1 MSSSDVSLTAGM
13 RNNLLLLQK
22 TNKQV
27 ESIQSRLATGN
38 KVNSAL
44 DGPNSFFA
52 AKGLNTRAGDLSSLK
67 EAMGQAISTI
77 QAGDK
82 GITAIEDLVAQARG
96 LTTTAYSNLGNDAS
110 SIAARKSLA
119 EQFNRLKDQIDKI
132 AGDSG
137 YQGKNLLKGNGLTL
151 DSTADSR
158 KGVNS
163 ISGLSNSR
171 VTNVVSADTYSVKI
185 SGTGAISADLE
196 DIAKAEDSRGLASLK
211 VSGTIS
217 ATSGN
222 FSDISVEI
230 RGNSGRERTAI
241 VTENGESRTFK
252 FFDNTQSAVASTV
265 TAGVTATTGTA
276 QVSKIT
282 ISGSIEEGDT
292 FTATINGQS
301 FSYTAKAS
309 DLTDSTTGSAFNPDQ
324 RRAKVAEGL
333 ARAIAGG
340 ADFDGAQI
348 TNGGTL
354 TSADSNDSG
363 KRFNVAYNTDA
374 TANSA
379 EILISSD
386 LTGGTGAS
394 FTLGASSTN
403 AAQKAISVTFSSG
416 TTVSFTVDRALLEAK
431 GTSANGVSTIEKN
444 VDITLSATNLNGV
457 TVERSGLNARGNA
470 KLSEGE
476 NSLNFDSGTVR
487 VTVDASTIKAAAS
500 SALPANLTTVQRTDA
515 NTENDLAVQF
525 NADNT
530 SNIQVVSRNVTSDG
544 QGLRIDYAQNNF
556 LDRSDIDKAVASLD
570 FATSTLRS
578 ASQALSTNL
587 NVIQT
592 RESFTN
598 EFSNVLVEGANKL
611 VQADQ
616 NEEGANLLLLQT
628 RQQLG
633 TISLSLANQAQ
644 QSILRLF

>member
-44 DGPNSFFA
+44 DGPTSFFA
-52 AKGLNTRAGDLSSLK
+52 AKGLNTRAGDLSNLK

-82 GITAIEDLVAQARG
+82 GITAIENLVEQAKG
-96 LTTTAYSNLGNDAS
+96 LTTTAYSNLGNDAA
-110 SIAARKSLA
+110 SIATRKSLA
-119 EQFNRLKDQIDKI
+119 EQFNRIKDQIDKI

-137 YQGKNLLKGNGLTL
+137 YQGKNLLAGNGLTL
-151 DSTADSR
+151 DSTSTSR
-158 KGVNS
+158 AAVNS
-163 ISGLSNSR
+163 LAGLSNSR
-171 VTNVVSADTYSVKI
+171 VTNVVSADTYSVKV

-196 DIAKAEDSRGLASLK
+196 DIAKAEDSRGIASLK
-211 VSGTIS
+211 VSGTLS
-217 ATSGN
+217 STAGN
-222 FSDISVEI
+222 FADISIEI

-252 FFDNTQSAVASTV
+252 FFDNTQSAVAKTT
-265 TAGVTATTGTA
+265 TAGVNNGSSGVA
-276 QVSKIT
+276 QVSSVT
-282 ISGSIEEGDT
+282 IGGAVEEGDS
-292 FTATINGQS
+292 FTATVNGQS
-301 FSYTAKAS
+301 FVYKATAEDAS
-309 DLTDSTTGSAFNPDQ
+309 SADPSERRDAIRTKLQALVNDSVG
-324 RRAKVAEGL
+324 GG
-333 ARAIAGG
+333 AGG
-340 ADFDGAQI
+340 SNRFTIADGAADANGNINSFTI
-348 TNGGTL
+348 TSNE
-354 TSADSNDSG
+354 TS
-363 KRFNVAYNTDA
+363 
-374 TANSA
+374 
-379 EILISSD
+379 
-386 LTGGTGAS
+386 GTGTS
-394 FTLGASSTN
+394 FSIGATTSN
-403 AAQKAISVTFSSG
+403 AATKAISLTFSSG
-416 TTVSFTVDRALLEAK
+416 TTVSFTVDRTQLEAL
-431 GTSANGVSTIEKN
+431 GTSANGTSTIEKN

-457 TVERSGLNARGNA
+457 TVERSGNNARGNA
-470 KLSEGE
+470 KLADGE

-487 VTVDASTIKAAAS
+487 VTVDSKTVKQTASTNAS
-500 SALPANLTTVQRTDA
+500 ANLSTVQRTDA

-530 SNIQVVSRNVTSDG
+530 SNIQVVSRNVTTDG

-556 LDRSDIDKAVASLD
+556 LDRADIDKAVASLD
-570 FATSTLRS
+570 FATSTLRG

-611 VQADQ
+611 VQSDQ

>member
-1 MSSSDVSLTAGM
+1 MSSSDVNLTAGM

-82 GITAIEDLVAQARG
+82 GITAIEDLVSQARG
-96 LTTTAYSNLGNDAS
+96 LTTTAYSNLGNDAA

-137 YQGKNLLKGNGLTL
+137 YQGKNLLKGSGLTL

-158 KGVNS
+158 KGVNT
-163 ISGLSNSR
+163 IAGLSNSR
-171 VTNVVSADTYSVKI
+171 VTNVVSADTYSVKV

-222 FSDISVEI
+222 FSDISIEI

-252 FFDNTQSAVASTV
+252 FFDNTQAAVASTT
-265 TAGVTATTGTA
+265 TAGASGTP
-276 QVSKIT
+276 QTSRVT
-282 ISGSIEEGDT
+282 ISGAIEEGDT
-292 FTATINGQS
+292 FTATVNGQS
-301 FSYTAKAS
+301 FSYQVQAS
-309 DLTDSTTGSAFNPDQ
+309 DLVNSGVARTPDELREQIASQLANAVAAGS
-324 RRAKVAEGL
+324 
-333 ARAIAGG
+333 
-340 ADFDGAQI
+340 DFSAVG
-348 TNGGTL
+348 
-354 TSADSNDSG
+354 TSATADG
-363 KRFNVAYNTDA
+363 TGERFNVVYNAGNDYF
-374 TANSA
+374 
-379 EILISSD
+379 EVSSD
-386 LTGGTGAS
+386 LDTGTGAS
-394 FTLGASSTN
+394 FTIGATSSN
-403 AAQKAISVTFSSG
+403 ASTKAISLTFSSG
-416 TTVSFTVDRALLEAK
+416 TTVSFTVDRSLLEAK
-431 GTSANGVSTIEKN
+431 GTAANGVSTIEKN

-457 TVERSGLNARGNA
+457 TVERSGLNARGNS

-476 NSLNFDSGTVR
+476 NSLTFGSGTVR

-500 SALPANLTTVQRTDA
+500 SQKSANLTTVQRTDA

-544 QGLRIDYAQNNF
+544 QGLRIDYAQNDF
-556 LDRSDIDKAVASLD
+556 LDRADIDKAVASLD

-598 EFSNVLVEGANKL
+598 EFSNVLTEGSNKL
-611 VQADQ
+611 IQADQ

>member
-1 MSSSDVSLTAGM
+1 MSASDVSLTAGM

-27 ESIQSRLATGN
+27 EGIQSRLATGN

-44 DGPNSFFA
+44 DGPTSFFA
-52 AKGLNTRAGDLSSLK
+52 AKGLNTRGSDLSSLK

-82 GITAIEDLVAQARG
+82 GITAIEDLVQQAKG

-110 SIAARKSLA
+110 SIATRKSLA
-119 EQFNRLKDQIDKI
+119 EQFNRIKEQIDKI

-137 YQGKNLLKGNGLTL
+137 YQGKNLLAGNGLTL
-151 DSTADSR
+151 DSTSESRAD
-158 KGVNS
+158 VNGLV
-163 ISGLSNSR
+163 GLSNSR
-171 VTNVVSADTYSVKI
+171 VTNVVSADTYSVKV
-185 SGTGAISADLE
+185 SGSGAISADLE
-196 DIAKAEDSRGLASLK
+196 GIAKAEDSRGIASLK
-211 VSGTIS
+211 VSGTLS
-217 ATSGN
+217 STAGN
-222 FSDISVEI
+222 FADISIEL

-252 FFDNTQSAVASTV
+252 FFDNTQSAVASTS
-265 TAGVTATTGTA
+265 TAGVNNGSSGVA
-276 QVSKIT
+276 QVSSIKIG
-282 ISGSIEEGDT
+282 GSIEEGDS
-292 FTATINGQS
+292 FTATVNGQS
-301 FSYTAKAS
+301 FVYKATAADVSSADPANRRDAVRTNLQALVEAGVGATGSNRFTIADGTS
-309 DLTDSTTGSAFNPDQ
+309 DSEGSSFTITSNQTTGTGTSFS
-324 RRAKVAEGL
+324 
-333 ARAIAGG
+333 IG
-340 ADFDGAQI
+340 A
-348 TNGGTL
+348 T
-354 TSADSNDSG
+354 TS
-363 KRFNVAYNTDA
+363 
-374 TANSA
+374 
-379 EILISSD
+379 
-386 LTGGTGAS
+386 
-394 FTLGASSTN
+394 N
-403 AAQKAISVTFSSG
+403 AATKSISLTFSSG
-416 TTVSFTVDRALLEAK
+416 TSVSFTVDRTQLESL

-457 TVERSGLNARGNA
+457 TVERSGNNARGNA
-470 KLSEGE
+470 KLADGE
-476 NSLNFDSGTVR
+476 NSLTFDSGTVR
-487 VTVDASTIKAAAS
+487 VTVDSKTVKQTASTNE
-500 SALPANLTTVQRTDA
+500 SANMTTVQRTDA

-530 SNIQVVSRNVTSDG
+530 SNIQVVSRNVTTDG

-556 LDRSDIDKAVASLD
+556 LDRADIDKAVASLD
-570 FATSTLRS
+570 FATSSLRG

-592 RESFTN
+592 RESFTS

>member
-44 DGPNSFFA
+44 DGPTSFFA
-52 AKGLNTRAGDLSSLK
+52 AKGLNTRASDLSSLK
-67 EAMGQAISTI
+67 EAMGQGISTI

-82 GITAIEDLVAQARG
+82 GITAIEDLVEQAKG
-96 LTTTAYSNLGNDAS
+96 LTTTAYSNLGNDAA
-110 SIAARKSLA
+110 SISTRKSLA
-119 EQFNRLKDQIDKI
+119 EQFNRIKEQIDKI

-137 YQGKNLLKGNGLTL
+137 YQGKNLLTGNGLTL
-151 DSTADSR
+151 DSTSESR
-158 KGVNS
+158 AEVNALE
-163 ISGLSNSR
+163 GLSNSR
-171 VTNVVSADTYSVKI
+171 VTNVVSADTYSVSV

-196 DIAKAEDSRGLASLK
+196 DIAKAEDSRGITSLK
-211 VSGTIS
+211 VSGTLS
-217 ATSGN
+217 ATAGN
-222 FSDISVEI
+222 FADIKIEM
-230 RGNSGRERTAI
+230 RGNSGRERTAV
-241 VTENGESRTFK
+241 VTENGESRTVK
-252 FFDNTQSAVASTV
+252 FFDNTQSATASSV
-265 TAGVTATTGTA
+265 TAGKPGGGGVSGVS
-276 QVSKIT
+276 QVSKVT
-282 ISGSIEEGDT
+282 IGGAIEEGDT
-292 FTATINGQS
+292 FTATVNGQAFTYKATAADVSSADPVDRREAIATGLQAAVEAGVGATGSNRFTIASDDADGDGSNDGFTITSNDTSGTGTS
-301 FSYTAKAS
+301 FS
-309 DLTDSTTGSAFNPDQ
+309 
-324 RRAKVAEGL
+324 
-333 ARAIAGG
+333 IG
-340 ADFDGAQI
+340 A
-348 TNGGTL
+348 T
-354 TSADSNDSG
+354 
-363 KRFNVAYNTDA
+363 
-374 TANSA
+374 
-379 EILISSD
+379 
-386 LTGGTGAS
+386 
-394 FTLGASSTN
+394 STN
-403 AAQKAISVTFSSG
+403 TASKAVSITFSSG
-416 TTVSFTVDRALLEAK
+416 TSISFTVDRAQLEAL
-431 GTSANGVSTIEKN
+431 GTSANGASTIEKN

-457 TVERSGLNARGNA
+457 TVERSGNNARGA
-470 KLSEGE
+470 GKLADGE

-487 VTVDASTIKAAAS
+487 VTVDSQTVKATASANS
-500 SALPANLTTVQRTDA
+500 SANLTTVQRTDA

-530 SNIQVVSRNVTSDG
+530 SNIQVVSRNVTSGG
-544 QGLRIDYAQNNF
+544 QGLRIDYAQNDF

-592 RESFTN
+592 RESFTS
-598 EFSNVLVEGANKL
+598 EFSNVLVEGSNKM

>member
-1 MSSSDVSLTAGM
+1 MSASDVSLTAGM

-27 ESIQSRLATGN
+27 EGIQSRLATGN

-44 DGPNSFFA
+44 DGPTSFFA
-52 AKGLNTRAGDLSSLK
+52 AKGLNTRGSDLSSLK

-82 GITAIEDLVAQARG
+82 GITAIEDLVQQAKG

-110 SIAARKSLA
+110 SIATRKSLA
-119 EQFNRLKDQIDKI
+119 EQFNRIKEQIDKI

-137 YQGKNLLKGNGLTL
+137 YQGKNLLAGNGLTL
-151 DSTADSR
+151 DSTSESRAD
-158 KGVNS
+158 VNGLV
-163 ISGLSNSR
+163 GLSNSR
-171 VTNVVSADTYSVKI
+171 VTNVVSADTYSVKV
-185 SGTGAISADLE
+185 SGSGAISADLE
-196 DIAKAEDSRGLASLK
+196 GIAKAEDSRGIASLK
-211 VSGTIS
+211 VSGTLS
-217 ATSGN
+217 STAGN
-222 FSDISVEI
+222 FADISIEL

-252 FFDNTQSAVASTV
+252 FFDNTQSAVASTS
-265 TAGVTATTGTA
+265 TAGVNNGSSGVA
-276 QVSKIT
+276 QVSSIKIG
-282 ISGSIEEGDT
+282 GSVEEGDS
-292 FTATINGQS
+292 FTATVNGQS
-301 FSYTAKAS
+301 FVYKATAADVS
-309 DLTDSTTGSAFNPDQ
+309 SADPSERRNAVRTNLQALVEAGVGATGSNRFT
-324 RRAKVAEGL
+324 
-333 ARAIAGG
+333 IA
-340 ADFDGAQI
+340 DG
-348 TNGGTL
+348 T
-354 TSADSNDSG
+354 ADSNGNIDS
-363 KRFNVAYNTDA
+363 FTITSNQ
-374 TANSA
+374 TA
-379 EILISSD
+379 
-386 LTGGTGAS
+386 GTGTS
-394 FTLGASSTN
+394 FSIGATTSN
-403 AAQKAISVTFSSG
+403 AATKSISLTFSSG
-416 TTVSFTVDRALLEAK
+416 TSVSFTVDRTQLEAL

-457 TVERSGLNARGNA
+457 TVERSGNNARGNA
-470 KLSEGE
+470 KLADGE
-476 NSLNFDSGTVR
+476 NSLTFDSGTVR
-487 VTVDASTIKAAAS
+487 VTVDSKTVKQTASTNES
-500 SALPANLTTVQRTDA
+500 ANLTTVQRTDA

-530 SNIQVVSRNVTSDG
+530 SNIQVVSRNVTTDG

-556 LDRSDIDKAVASLD
+556 LDRADIDKAVASLD
-570 FATSTLRS
+570 FATSSLRG

-592 RESFTN
+592 RESFTS